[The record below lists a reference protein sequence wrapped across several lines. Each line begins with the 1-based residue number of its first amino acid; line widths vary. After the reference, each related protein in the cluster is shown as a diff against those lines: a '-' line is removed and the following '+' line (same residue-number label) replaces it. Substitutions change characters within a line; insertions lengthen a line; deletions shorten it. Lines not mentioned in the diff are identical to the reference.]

1 MASIFNALG
10 IGYSGLNASQV
21 AINTTS
27 HNIANANTDGYSRQ
41 TVITQVAP
49 PINTIPGSVG
59 NGTQVNQIA
68 RIFDQF
74 TFNSYSS
81 ASADKS
87 ASDFTQSNLQ
97 QLSTYFP
104 DLSGSGIS
112 EDLQSYYSQWQS
124 LADNPGNSSIQTA
137 LAQQTQSVT
146 QDVQGL
152 YGQVT
157 TLQSQLNDQLKTNID
172 EVNTLGQQ
180 IANLNSSI
188 SQIQSAPGVNANDL
202 LDQRNTLE
210 LSLSKLI
217 GATVSNGK
225 ATSNTSV
232 NANLIEDKGSDSVTV
247 GGFNIVDGSTFHPI
261 VIDNTSSASGMYSLY
276 YQRQDGTKLS
286 MNNSIAGGQIGAI
299 LNLRGSTLDAS
310 GNPTNGVLQ
319 GVKDQLNMFAAG
331 LIQSTNN
338 VYSQTPTTSMQSNPM
353 NVSPTTTITNSGM
366 GVNKGSF
373 NVIVYDASGN
383 QVATRT
389 INIDDLTTFG
399 GTAGTDSIEGQI
411 NAQKD
416 DNKDGNATNDVNSIL
431 SASSVN
437 GVLSFNL
444 NSSYAT
450 QGYSFSIQDNLGS
463 SGAYNSGTNFAGALG
478 MNKFFTGTNA
488 SNIALNSNLQS
499 DPTQISA
506 GVSPVSGDNQ
516 VATQMVQSQF
526 ENVNFKKGDSTTY
539 TDTISG
545 MYNMIA
551 TNVGT
556 QANAAVAAN
565 GTITAKYNAT
575 QQQYDSV
582 SSVSMDEEMTNLI
595 KYQTAYGA
603 SAKIITTIDQM
614 MTTLLGIKQ

>member
-575 QQQYDSV
+575 QQQYNSV